1 MGLGAAREFRPVRL
15 GTIAV
20 VALAFV
26 AVSLS
31 APSGAA
37 ASPAKGSASAAI
49 AWTACDPPGDGLE
62 CARVSVP
69 LDWDKPN
76 GKQIEL
82 AVIRHLASRPAERIG
97 SMFVNPGGP
106 GSSGVNIVEA
116 LVDDLDSWV
125 PVGSTW

>member
-1 MGLGAAREFRPVRL
+1 
-15 GTIAV
+15 
-20 VALAFV
+20 
-26 AVSLS
+26 
-31 APSGAA
+31 
-37 ASPAKGSASAAI
+37 
-49 AWTACDPPGDGLE
+49 
-62 CARVSVP
+62 VSVP